1 MDNFHPVFRH
11 FFMENYMEP
20 SRWFECRLSY
30 TRSVAATSIGNVV
43 RMHMAKHLQSIGPPI
58 FY

>member
-1 MDNFHPVFRH
+1 MDHFHPVFRH

-43 RMHMAKHLQSIGPPI
+43 CIVLLIVEMSALKIL
-58 FY
+58 